1 MKWTVQTIKFSL
13 IITGACLFSTAFAGK
28 PITLKNI
35 VLSDTL
41 VTSRVLLEFSDDV
54 DVESFELHNPERY
67 VIDLYDVKLGAKLP
81 DRDFPSPLK
90 QIRSNSDGEKL
101 RLVLDLDLNVKPRLV
116 KSPKSAF
123 QSARLSID
131 IPRQGMKAA
140 RPQVVLASRSKAKVR
155 ESAAELPAPV
165 ALKVERDLQELPNP
179 GSVKFHKPRDVVV
192 VIDPGHGG
200 KDPGAKGCGGT
211 QEKDIVL
218 AIARRLQKQINQQP
232 GFRAVL
238 TRKGDY
244 YIGLRERLAIAREY
258 QGDMFIA
265 IHADAHEHL
274 DACGVGVYALSQRGA
289 TSEAARWLAQRE
301 NSSEFVGGLD
311 LTDKDHVLKSVLIDL
326 SQTQSITASLNM
338 GSVLLENL
346 GKFAPLHHSTVEQA
360 AFVVL
365 KSPDIPSLLIETGFI
380 SNTKEE
386 RRLRSAGYQEQ
397 IATALLM
404 GIKNYFV
411 HHPPRGSSL
420 ALMARGERASIRKRL
435 FDWTLNQVQGDK
447 EYGYLTGP

>member
-1 MKWTVQTIKFSL
+1 MKWKL
-13 IITGACLFSTAFAGK
+13 HIIRLSIIIFGGCLFSAAFAGK

-90 QIRSNSDGEKL
+90 QMRSNSDGEKL

-116 KSPKSAF
+116 KSPKTAF
-123 QSARLSID
+123 HSARLSID
-131 IPRQGMKAA
+131 IPRQGLKAA
-140 RPQVVLASRSKAKVR
+140 RPVVLASRLKTKVR
-155 ESAAELPAPV
+155 ESAAVLPAP
-165 ALKVERDLQELPNP
+165 APLKIEREEFAQKKEPLQELPNP
-179 GSVKFHKPRDVVV
+179 GSVKFRKPRDVVV

-218 AIARRLQKQINQQP
+218 AIARRLQAQINQQR

-420 ALMARGERASIRKRL
+420 AFMARGRG
-435 FDWTLNQVQGDK
+435 QV
-447 EYGYLTGP
+447 

>member
-1 MKWTVQTIKFSL
+1 MSVPAKHVRPE
-13 IITGACLFSTAFAGK
+13 G
-28 PITLKNI
+28 
-35 VLSDTL
+35 
-41 VTSRVLLEFSDDV
+41 
-54 DVESFELHNPERY
+54 PER
-67 VIDLYDVKLGAKLP
+67 LQA
-81 DRDFPSPLK
+81 
-90 QIRSNSDGEKL
+90 
-101 RLVLDLDLNVKPRLV
+101 
-116 KSPKSAF
+116 
-123 QSARLSID
+123 
-131 IPRQGMKAA
+131 
-140 RPQVVLASRSKAKVR
+140 SKAQVQKGF
-155 ESAAELPAPV
+155 
-165 ALKVERDLQELPNP
+165 QPNNV
-179 GSVKFHKPRDVVV
+179 GLFEKRGFKKKGRRNVIV

-200 KDPGAKGCGGT
+200 KDPGAKGCSGT
-211 QEKDIVL
+211 QEKDVVL
-218 AIARRLQKQINQQP
+218 AIARRLQAQINQQP

-244 YIGLRERLAIAREY
+244 YIGLRERLTLARQY

-311 LTDKDHVLKSVLIDL
+311 LTTKDHVLKSVLIDL

-346 GKFAPLHHSTVEQA
+346 GKFAPLHHPNVEQA

-386 RRLRSAGYQEQ
+386 RRLRSPGYQEQ
-397 IATALLM
+397 IASALLM

-420 ALMARGERASIRKRL
+420 ALMNRGRG
-435 FDWTLNQVQGDK
+435 QV
-447 EYGYLTGP
+447 

>member
-1 MKWTVQTIKFSL
+1 MTWTTLQKIKLS
-13 IITGACLFSTAFAGK
+13 IIILGGCLLSTAFAGK
-28 PITLKNI
+28 PITLNKI
-35 VLSDTL
+35 RLSDTAS
-41 VTSRVLLEFSDDV
+41 TAQVLLEFSQDV

-67 VIDLYDVKLGAKLP
+67 VIDLYDVKLDTALP
-81 DRDFPSPLK
+81 DRNFPLPLK
-90 QIRSNSDGEKL
+90 KIRCNSDGEKL
-101 RLVLDLDLNVKPRLV
+101 RLVLDLDINVKPRLL
-116 KSPKSAF
+116 KLPRTA
-123 QSARLSID
+123 QQAARLSID

-140 RPQVVLASRSKAKVR
+140 HPPIALARQWKTQLNDMSD
-155 ESAAELPAPV
+155 LPAPPS
-165 ALKVERDLQELPNP
+165 LKVSTAAVAQKSAPMHELPNP
-179 GSVKFHKPRDVVV
+179 GSVKFRKPRDVVV

-200 KDPGAKGCGGT
+200 KDPGAKGCSGT
-211 QEKDIVL
+211 QEKDVVL
-218 AIARRLQKQINQQP
+218 AIARRLQAQINQQP

-244 YIGLRERLAIAREY
+244 YIGLRERLTLARQY

-311 LTDKDHVLKSVLIDL
+311 LTTKDHVLKSVLIDL

-346 GKFAPLHHSTVEQA
+346 GKFAPLHHPNVEQA

-386 RRLRSAGYQEQ
+386 RRLRSPGYQEQ
-397 IATALLM
+397 IASALLM

-420 ALMARGERASIRKRL
+420 ALMNRGRG
-435 FDWTLNQVQGDK
+435 QV
-447 EYGYLTGP
+447 